1 MRLFNAFTVFI
12 PVYVFFAI
20 PVISALAND
29 PLHFLER
36 TAKIQWGI
44 AVCVFGMSHAPAL
57 LLLDLPR
64 WQERGAF
71 FVFYLVVV
79 VVVAQVAQAIASRK
93 LRRRPVARAISRTFS
108 WRAWGAG
115 AGAAAAVG
123 TLLFWTTPFKPLEAL
138 VMGGIAGAAGTLG
151 EFVMQALK
159 RDAGV
164 RNWRGRP
171 SVTGAV
177 GLLDRV
183 APLCFAAPVFFH
195 SVRWY
200 YAICSPDRF
209 QSAMRV
215 LGIDPGLRTTG
226 FGVVE
231 RSGSHLGYVASGTIR
246 TDAAALGDLPGR
258 LKIIFEGVREVAE
271 RYAPTCA
278 SIEIVFV
285 NVNPQSTLLLGQ
297 ARGAAV
303 TALVAGGL
311 EVNEYTAL
319 QMKKAIVGHGQ
330 ARKEQVQA
338 MVVRLLGLPGLP
350 GKDAADALGLA
361 ICHAH
366 AGADPGRPRPG
377 DLARAADPRPLSQG
391 PALLGP
397 GSFPART

>member
-1 MRLFNAFTVFI
+1 MSSLRSLTNTQQVGLLFVTLFGVLLLVTLVAFARTFREPTDAQLALQERWTRELRAIWIGALLFWVAWAAGPFVSTLLFGFVSFFALREFVSLTHTRRADHRALLLAFFVVLPAQYVLVGMRLFNAFTVFI

-200 YAICSPDRF
+200 YAI
-209 QSAMRV
+209 
-215 LGIDPGLRTTG
+215 
-226 FGVVE
+226 
-231 RSGSHLGYVASGTIR
+231 
-246 TDAAALGDLPGR
+246 
-258 LKIIFEGVREVAE
+258 
-271 RYAPTCA
+271 
-278 SIEIVFV
+278 
-285 NVNPQSTLLLGQ
+285 
-297 ARGAAV
+297 
-303 TALVAGGL
+303 
-311 EVNEYTAL
+311 
-319 QMKKAIVGHGQ
+319 
-330 ARKEQVQA
+330 
-338 MVVRLLGLPGLP
+338 
-350 GKDAADALGLA
+350 
-361 ICHAH
+361 
-366 AGADPGRPRPG
+366 
-377 DLARAADPRPLSQG
+377 
-391 PALLGP
+391 
-397 GSFPART
+397 